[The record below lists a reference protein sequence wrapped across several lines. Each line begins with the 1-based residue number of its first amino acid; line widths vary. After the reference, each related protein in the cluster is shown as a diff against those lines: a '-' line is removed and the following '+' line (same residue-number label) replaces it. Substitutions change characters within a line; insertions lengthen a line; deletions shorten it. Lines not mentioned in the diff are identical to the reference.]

1 MNYKLLLC
9 GALLL
14 SGTTFAQKLSL
25 DKDVTKSLETVKPQ
39 ALKGHIQYLADD
51 QLKGRQ
57 PGTPGYQMAVDYV
70 VQQFKGLGVQPAGEN
85 GTYVQQVRIRK
96 AFAGKDATL
105 SLSSAGKTT
114 ALVPGKD
121 FAVYPNPQNPQVNLE
136 APLVFAGYGITAPE
150 VGYDDYANLDVKG
163 KVVVIL
169 RGAPKN
175 FHSTVAAASMHFSSI
190 LQNAVNHGAVGVII
204 GSNNPS
210 ARATVPDLSRGV
222 NSVMTSDGK
231 VAASGSFV
239 SDQSKLFA
247 YINAATFQ
255 TLLQGAGLDT
265 AQVVAS
271 LKNGKPSSAS
281 LPARLQSRY
290 TSTYQDFDSYNVV
303 GKITGADAT
312 LQKEFVVHSAHLDHM
327 GIGAP
332 VKGDSIYNG
341 AHDNASGVAS
351 VLEIARVYSQLKQK
365 PKRSLLFVLLTAE
378 EMGLLGSAYFAKYPT
393 VPKQSLVANIN
404 TDMPTIIA
412 PLLSAVALGAEHSS
426 LKAPVAK
433 AAAHL
438 GIAVEADPEPDQ
450 NRFIRSDQ
458 FSFVAQ
464 GIPALHIKYG
474 NKTPDGQN
482 NLNKKVEVWRAEF
495 YHKPQDELNDSFDFE
510 AGRRYVQL
518 NFLISY
524 QVAQAAQRPTWNA
537 NDFFG
542 GRYGK

>member
-1 MNYKLLLC
+1 MKFKSFLF
-9 GALLL
+9 GALLI
-14 SGTTFAQKLSL
+14 SGPAFAQKLTL
-25 DKDVTKSLETVKPQ
+25 DKDVAKTLEMVKPL
-39 ALKGHIQYLADD
+39 AIRSHIQYLADD
-51 QLKGRQ
+51 KLKGRL

-85 GTYVQQVRIRK
+85 GAYTQQVRIRK
-96 AFAGKDATL
+96 AFTGKDATFAL
-105 SLSSAGKTT
+105 TSGGKTIP
-114 ALVPGKD
+114 LVQGRD
-121 FAVYPNPQNPQVNLE
+121 FSLYPNPQNPSVTVE
-136 APLVFAGYGITAPE
+136 APLAFAGYGITAPE

-175 FHSTVAAASMHFSSI
+175 FQSTIAAASMHFSTI

-204 GSNNPS
+204 GSTSSNP
-210 ARATVPDLSRGV
+210 RATVPDLSKGV
-222 NSVMTSDGK
+222 NSVMTPDGK

-239 SDQSKLFA
+239 SDQSKIFS
-247 YINAATFQ
+247 YINAATFN

-265 AQVVAS
+265 AQVSAKLKGGTPASVA
-271 LKNGKPSSAS
+271 
-281 LPARLQSRY
+281 LPATLQGRY
-290 TSTYQDFDSYNVV
+290 TSVYQDFDSYNVV
-303 GKITGADAT
+303 GKITGSDAT
-312 LQKEFVVHSAHLDHM
+312 LRNEYVVHSAHLDHM

-332 VKGDSIYNG
+332 IKGDSIYNG

-365 PKRSLLFVLLTAE
+365 PKRSLLFVLMTGE

-393 VPKQSLVANIN
+393 VPKQNIVANIN

-412 PLLSAVALGAEHSS
+412 PLLSAVALGAEHST
-426 LKAPVAK
+426 LKGPVAN
-433 AAAHL
+433 ASGYL
-438 GIAVEADPEPDQ
+438 GIALEADPEPDQ

-474 NKTPDGQN
+474 NKTKDGQN
-482 NLNKKVEVWRAEF
+482 NLNKQVEVWRAAF

-510 AGRRYVQL
+510 AGKRYVQL

-537 NDFFG
+537 KDIFG
-542 GRYGK
+542 GRYKK